1 MNWIDYNDLPSTG
14 TSFSSLFIDYV
25 NDFEK
30 VKKFYTWNFRDQASW
45 QSALDLVAKRTIPR
59 SEVSRVLTI
68 QNRDFHCGVKTL
80 ANIDALSND
89 NALAVVTGQQV
100 GLFTGPLYTI
110 YKTLTTLKLTE
121 KLQEQFPDFVFV
133 PVFWLEGEDHDYEEV
148 GSVKLLSQANDL
160 LTLSYDPGEKVRTG
174 NAGAV
179 GQIEFQESI
188 GDLFQML
195 ETNLPVTEFRPR
207 VMELFRVAYQK
218 GMTFNRAFVHLMNDL
233 LEDSGLVF
241 LNPND
246 PQLKKLLSPVFRHEL
261 EHTPR
266 TCQLVVDQSVEVEK
280 QYHAQIKPKP
290 VNLFFF
296 HNAGRYLIEPKSTGF
311 GLKNSRHQFTKD
323 EILGLTDEK
332 PELFS
337 PNVVLRPICQ
347 DSLLPTIAY
356 VGGPGEI
363 SYFAQ
368 LKPVYAEFNI
378 PAPVLYPRASAS
390 IIEEK
395 VEKVFK
401 RYQFSLTDFFSDVEL
416 VKQRVAEHSSSVKIG
431 ELFGGTGGSITETLE
446 SLRAGLIKI
455 DPTLAG
461 ALDTA
466 RSKIDF
472 QLEGLRQKTVAA
484 QKRQNEV
491 AIRQVEKAANHV
503 FPGSNFQEREINVL
517 HFLNKYGLEFLR
529 WLRGE
534 IVIDKFKHQ
543 IIKV

>member
-1 MNWIDYNDLPSTG
+1 MNWIDYNDLPPTG

-30 VKKFYTWNFRDQASW
+30 VKKFYTWNFRDQANW
-45 QSALDLVAKRTIPR
+45 QAAVDLVAKRTIPR
-59 SEVSRVLTI
+59 SEVSRILSI

-110 YKTLTTLKLTE
+110 LKTLTTLKLTE
-121 KLQEQFPDFVFV
+121 KLQKQFPDFLFV
-133 PVFWLEGEDHDYEEV
+133 PVFWLEGEDHDYDEV
-148 GSVKLLSQANDL
+148 GSVKLLNQANDL
-160 LTLSYDPGEKVRTG
+160 ITLSYDPGEKIRTG
-174 NAGAV
+174 TPGAV
-179 GQIEFQESI
+179 GQIEFQDSI
-188 GDLFQML
+188 LDLFQAL
-195 ETNLPVTEFRPR
+195 ESSLPVTEFRPR

-246 PQLKKLLSPVFRHEL
+246 PQLKKLLSPVFRREL
-261 EHTPR
+261 EQTPR

-296 HNAGRYLIEPKSTGF
+296 HNAGRYLVEPKPSGY
-311 GLKNSRHQFTKD
+311 GLKNSRQQFTKE
-323 EILGLTDEK
+323 EILKLTDEK

-395 VEKVFK
+395 VEKVFS
-401 RYQFSLTDFFSDVEL
+401 RYQLSVTDFFRDVEL
-416 VKQRVAEHSSSVKIG
+416 VKQRVAEQSSSVKIE
-431 ELFGGTGGSITETLE
+431 ELFGGTGGSITETME
-446 SLRAGLIKI
+446 SLRAGLVRI

-466 RSKIDF
+466 KSKIDF
-472 QLEGLRQKTVAA
+472 QLEGLRQKAIAA

-503 FPGSNFQEREINVL
+503 FPGSNFQERELNVL

-543 IIKV
+543 IISV